1 MKEPASY
8 TEPHRI
14 NRRLFHRPFLS
25 SHRYRNIR
33 D

>member
-14 NRRLFHRPFLS
+14 NTSVFQRSAFS
-25 SHRYRNIR
+25 SLRHHNIR